1 MHTQSHSRSLNKKL
15 YSARMHPCLLLTK
28 KGTRLLKGGREKGA
42 ISNYV
47 HFTQNI
53 IPPPSNLIVDVMYV
67 RESEK
72 ENMRLRQRN
81 HTFKCNPRPSLQTRR
96 CRGKEGERHV
106 RAAEPQSNKKY
117 PPSLRKL
124 RQTPLLSK
132 TWVPGR
138 GRANRLSPFV
148 PRPPPLPRPEVSEA
162 SL

>member
-1 MHTQSHSRSLNKKL
+1 MPVADEERHAFVERRERKGGNLKLRSL
-15 YSARMHPCLLLTK
+15 YS
-28 KGTRLLKGGREKGA
+28 E
-42 ISNYV
+42 YY
-47 HFTQNI
+47 
-53 IPPPSNLIVDVMYV
+53 PPPSNLIVDVMYV